1 MLTCRRASERLSRA
15 LDGRLAPGEKLGL
28 WAHLLLCGPC
38 CRYRKQLRL
47 LDQACRDDAERPAAG
62 EERLG
67 ETARA
72 RIAAVLD
79 QQFADGG

>member
-15 LDGRLAPGEKLGL
+15 LDGTLRPGERLGL

-47 LDQACRDDAERPAAG
+47 LHAAAERDAHRPA
-62 EERLG
+62 ESSDRLG
-67 ETARA
+67 DAARA
-72 RIAAVLD
+72 RISDNLERHLA
-79 QQFADGG
+79 GG